1 MKLEVARERKFSFLS
16 FGELS
21 IPRTD
26 GGTVGRFRSLFPS
39 ILPKWLHYSD
49 GTARI
54 ISNWVGL
61 YSISGLNGYPQGVWA
76 KLGNNLSNLAS
87 YTDRPTNRLNP
98 SLSQVRNAKIIRT
111 FSIYYPIHGHLTF
124 LFRSEFKQFKLGE
137 IETLLCL
144 LFYQS
149 EVFVCML
156 WFT

>member
-124 LFRSEFKQFKLGE
+124 LQVKYNTKLSKTITFPKTFG
-137 IETLLCL
+137 ITSCH
-144 LFYQS
+144 F
-149 EVFVCML
+149 
-156 WFT
+156 